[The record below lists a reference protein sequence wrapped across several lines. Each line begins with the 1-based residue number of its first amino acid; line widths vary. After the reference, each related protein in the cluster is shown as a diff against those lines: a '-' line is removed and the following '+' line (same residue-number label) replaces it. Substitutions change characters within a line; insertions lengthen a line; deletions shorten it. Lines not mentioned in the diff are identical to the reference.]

1 MMWPNGYYYQWSQLY
16 TTRWTKEMERT
27 FVLALV
33 EQARAGRFRSGRRN
47 RDALDFA
54 IGEVNRVHGSRVAE
68 SWGEIRIVSLR
79 DRYIVSTWLINLDEV
94 ICNRNLRYVIAPDH
108 VWKRV
113 CKEKK
118 LAKCYINAFEDL
130 YNALCVLFGPE
141 NALENEGPIDLN
153 APPPEPVDGDASQSY
168 HTSLGIDLYSS
179 DSDANFVLPPPGVPR
194 SIVKRSPVLPPSL
207 PSYHSPSGASSP
219 ASNATPIKRRK

>member
-1 MMWPNGYYYQWSQLY
+1 
-16 TTRWTKEMERT
+16 MERT
-27 FVLALV
+27 FILALV
-33 EQARAGRFRSGRRN
+33 QQARAGHFRSGRRN

-54 IGEVNRVHGSRVAE
+54 ISEVNRVHGSRVAE

-79 DRYIVSTWLINLDEV
+79 DRYIVFTWLINLDKV

-108 VWKRV
+108 VWKR
-113 CKEKK
+113 EKK

-130 YNALCVLFGPE
+130 YNELCMLFGPE

-153 APPPEPVDGDASQSY
+153 APPPEPVDGDASPIIPQLSSTVRAIV
-168 HTSLGIDLYSS
+168 HISDSSGSSSSLWKGIDLQSS
-179 DSDANFVLPPPGVPR
+179 DGDADSVLPPPGVPR
-194 SIVKRSPVLPPSL
+194 SIVKRSPALPPSP
-207 PSYHSPSGASSP
+207 PSYHSSGGASSS

>member
-1 MMWPNGYYYQWSQLY
+1 
-16 TTRWTKEMERT
+16 MERT

-33 EQARAGRFRSGRRN
+33 EHARAGRFRSGRRN
-47 RDALDFA
+47 KDALDFA
-54 IGEVNRVHGSRVAE
+54 IGEVNHVHGSRVAE

-79 DRYIVSTWLINLDEV
+79 DRYIVFTWLINLDEV

-130 YNALCVLFGPE
+130 YNELCLVFGPE
-141 NALENEGPIDLN
+141 NAMGNEGPIDLN
-153 APPPEPVDGDASQSY
+153 APPHEPVDGDASPIIPHLTGTVPVIVHISD
-168 HTSLGIDLYSS
+168 SSGSSSFLWKGIDLYSWKVMRIPCCLHLVS
-179 DSDANFVLPPPGVPR
+179 HVLF
-194 SIVKRSPVLPPSL
+194 
-207 PSYHSPSGASSP
+207 
-219 ASNATPIKRRK
+219 